1 MNKLVTHPTRTLGAM
16 FLVWPLL
23 AAAAPAATT
32 CLIVPSLEVNVGT
45 PVDGVLG
52 QVLADR
58 GDVVRAG
65 QLLAK
70 LQSGVEE
77 AAVEYQAAKA
87 QFGARKTQRNQELQK
102 KQLISSQELDEM
114 ATEYKLSELELKER
128 REQLRLRSLFSPIN
142 GVVVDRYRQRG
153 DLVKQERIYRIAQL
167 DPLFVET
174 VVPAALFGKVRS
186 GQSYDVTPQLSS
198 SPLKARVANVDK
210 VIDAGSGSFRVRLVL
225 PNPKYALPSG
235 QRCKITFPE

>member
-1 MNKLVTHPTRTLGAM
+1 MIKSLTRPG
-16 FLVWPLL
+16 LL
-23 AAAAPAATT
+23 AGGLLLALPLWSWAAAAATT

-65 QLLAK
+65 QLLAR

-87 QFGARKTQRNQELQK
+87 QFGARKVQRNQELQK

-114 ATEYKLSELELKER
+114 STEYKLSELELKER

-167 DPLFVET
+167 DPLYVET
-174 VVPAALFGKVRS
+174 VVPAAMFGKIRS
-186 GQSYDVTPQLSS
+186 GQSYDVTPQLSTT
-198 SPLKARVANVDK
+198 PLKARVANVDK

-235 QRCKITFPE
+235 QRCKVAFSE

>member
-1 MNKLVTHPTRTLGAM
+1 MIKSLTRPG
-16 FLVWPLL
+16 LL
-23 AAAAPAATT
+23 AGGLLLALPVWSWAAAAATT

-65 QLLAK
+65 QLLAR

-87 QFGARKTQRNQELQK
+87 QFGARKVQRNQELQK

-114 ATEYKLSELELKER
+114 STEYKLSELELKER

-167 DPLFVET
+167 DPLYVET
-174 VVPAALFGKVRS
+174 VVPAAMFGKIRS
-186 GQSYDVTPQLSS
+186 GQSYDVTPQLSTT
-198 SPLKARVANVDK
+198 PLKARVANVDK

-235 QRCKITFPE
+235 QRCKVAFSE